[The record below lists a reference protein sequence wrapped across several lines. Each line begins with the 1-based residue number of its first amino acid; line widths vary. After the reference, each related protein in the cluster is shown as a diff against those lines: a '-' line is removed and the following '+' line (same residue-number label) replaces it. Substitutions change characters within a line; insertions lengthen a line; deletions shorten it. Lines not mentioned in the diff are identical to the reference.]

1 MLSFETVLSC
11 ETIGLVKAT
20 SMRARLRAEMTD
32 EIKAIARRHLASEGA
47 NLSLRAVARDLGVV
61 SSAIYRYFPSRDD
74 LLTALIIDA
83 YDALGTA
90 VESAD
95 ASVADRD
102 DLRGRWLACS
112 HAVRGWALAHPAE
125 YALVFGTPV
134 IGYAAP
140 PDTTLAAIRTP
151 GTLVGILAHGVATGS
166 LAPPAKSLA
175 LPDDLAADLDRV
187 RMEFWPTVPADLL
200 VLGTIG
206 WIHLFGAVSFELFGQ
221 LNNAIDAREAYF
233 DVQMRLM
240 ADLIGLR

>member
-1 MLSFETVLSC
+1 M
-11 ETIGLVKAT
+11 A
-20 SMRARLRAEMTD
+20 D
-32 EIKAIARRHLASEGA
+32 EIKAIARLHLATDGA

-61 SSAIYRYFPSRDD
+61 SSALYRYFPSRDD

-83 YDALGTA
+83 YNALGSA
-90 VESAD
+90 VEEAD
-95 ASVADRD
+95 ASVRERS

-112 HAVRGWALAHPAE
+112 HAVRGWALANPAE

-151 GTLVGILAHGVATGS
+151 ATLVGILADAVGAGARSAPMS
-166 LAPPAKSLA
+166 LTLPA
-175 LPDDLAADLDRV
+175 DLAADIQRV
-187 RMEFWPTVPADLL
+187 RAEYWPTVPEELL

-221 LNNAIDAREAYF
+221 LNNAIDARETYF
-233 DVQMRLM
+233 DVQMNLM
-240 ADLIGLR
+240 ADLIGIS